1 MSKARIPDYAVLSRM
16 GEFFAGGLCEL
27 PKASAALRYARAHR
41 RWFENCRLP
50 EYNGGLLY
58 PCGSCG
64 SGKQAA
70 LTPHYS
76 FTLSWNSEIFDRK
89 LAGAGRP
96 EERQALQDLRALY
109 GREERKLKR
118 ISGPHT
124 IGGAGYT
131 HAIVNY
137 DRVIEEG
144 LDSHAGRIDAGLEN
158 AGNSARGNFYRAMA
172 DLLEGIRAWH
182 GRLREALRQSGG
194 QCENARRLLKALEQV
209 PFHPARN
216 FYEAMVAYNAV
227 YYIDGCDNPGRMD
240 QALWPRYDGDPD
252 ADHDSALAL
261 MREFF
266 DNVCANGGWSM
277 AIGGSRPDGGPAY
290 QELTEICLEA
300 SKGKYRPSIEL
311 RVRDDMPDRVW
322 DLAMAALGTG
332 CGQPAFYN
340 EAGYLGALRSA
351 GLEISNEDIVKWN
364 GGGCTETMLHG
375 CSNVGSLDAGFNI
388 PLILEQTLQRAL
400 AKPAIS
406 FDGIMKAFKKDVKAA
421 IADVTSQLNCYY
433 AARARNRP
441 QPVRSLLMDDCIDRG
456 RDFNDGGAR
465 YNWSV
470 INVAGVAN
478 VADSL
483 EAVREVVFR
492 RKAITPRRLL
502 RALRENFAG
511 VEPLRQSLLACT
523 KFGND
528 IDSVDSLAAQVEK
541 FVNKEI
547 LACECRR
554 GGKFLPSHIMFETFA
569 NAGRPVGA
577 SPDGRM
583 AGEPLSDSTGPVQG
597 RDKAGPTAMLNSVA
611 RLPLRLAPGTPV
623 LNMRFSKASLAKPAG
638 QRRLRAM
645 VETYFRMGGLQIQV
659 SALDRGEL
667 LDALKNPERHQD
679 LIVRIGGYSTYFNW
693 LSGELKHEVIKR
705 TEYLA

>member
-1 MSKARIPDYAVLSRM
+1 MSNAPLPDCTVLSRM
-16 GEFFAGGLCEL
+16 DEFFAAGLCEL
-27 PKASAALRYARAHR
+27 PGAAPQLRYARAHR

-58 PCGSCG
+58 PCGSHG
-64 SGKQAA
+64 SGNQAT

-89 LAGAGRP
+89 LAGAAQP
-96 EERQALQDLRALY
+96 QRQALQDLRALY
-109 GREERKLKR
+109 DWEERRLKG
-118 ISGPHT
+118 IATPHS

-137 DRVIEEG
+137 GRVIDAG
-144 LDSHAGRIDAGLEN
+144 LDSHAERIAAGLADE
-158 AGNSARGNFYRAMA
+158 GNHARADFYRAMA

-182 GRLREALRQSGG
+182 GRLIEALRQSGNRS
-194 QCENARRLLKALEQV
+194 ENARRLLTALEQV
-209 PFHPARN
+209 PFRPARS
-216 FYEAMVAYNAV
+216 FHEAMVAYNLV

-240 QALWPRYDGDPD
+240 QVLWPRYEND
-252 ADHDSALAL
+252 AGCDHDSALAL

-266 DNVCANGGWSM
+266 NNVSANGGWSM
-277 AIGGSRPDGGPAY
+277 AIGGTRADGGAAY

-300 SKGKYRPSIEL
+300 SHNKYRPSIEL
-311 RVRDDMPDRVW
+311 RVREDMPDRVW
-322 DLAMAALGTG
+322 DLAMEALCTG

-340 EAGYLGALRSA
+340 EAGYLNALRSA
-351 GLEISNEDIVKWN
+351 GLKISDEDIVKWN

-375 CSNVGSLDAGFNI
+375 CSNVGSLDAGFNL
-388 PLILEQTLQRAL
+388 PLILEQMLRRVL
-400 AKPAIS
+400 AEPAIE
-406 FDGIMKAFKKDVKAA
+406 FDGILEAFKEDAKAA
-421 IADVTSQLNCYY
+421 IVEVTSQLNGYF
-433 AARARNRP
+433 AARAANRP
-441 QPVRSLLMDDCIDRG
+441 QPVRSLLMDDCLDRG

-470 INVAGVAN
+470 VNVAGIAN

-483 EAVREVVFR
+483 EAIREAVFK
-492 RKAITPRRLL
+492 RKLVTPSRLL
-502 RALRENFAG
+502 QVLRENFKG
-511 VEPLRQSLLACT
+511 NEPLRQSLLGCA

-528 IDSVDSLAAQVEK
+528 IDSVDSIAAEIEA
-541 FVNKEI
+541 FVNGEI
-547 LACECRR
+547 LSRKCRR

-569 NAGRPVGA
+569 DAGKQVGA
-577 SPDGRM
+577 TPDGRM
-583 AGEPLSDSTGPVQG
+583 SGEPLSDSAGPVQG
-597 RDKAGPTAMLNSVA
+597 RDRTGPTAMLNSVV

-623 LNMRFSKASLAKPAG
+623 LNMRFSKASLAKPEG
-638 QRRLRAM
+638 RRRLRAL
-645 VETYFRMGGLQIQV
+645 VETYFRMGGLQIQI

-667 LDALKNPERHQD
+667 LDAMKHPESHQD

-693 LSGELKHEVIKR
+693 LSDDLKHEVIKR